1 MLRIL
6 GTGRSLSHHG
16 RGGLDRREMLRV
28 GGLGLAGS
36 LTGGSILP
44 AAKSVPTPGF
54 ESTFG
59 RAKNCILLYIYGA
72 WSQLHT
78 LDPKPDA
85 PEEIRGEFGTI
96 ASKLSGVRVMSI

>member
-72 WSQLHT
+72 WSQLDT

-85 PEEIRGEFGTI
+85 PEAVSYTHLTLPTK
-96 ASKLSGVRVMSI
+96 A